1 VADLRFCTSTARLV
15 RVFLAAP
22 TAPLFGWELM
32 TAAELPSVELYPLL
46 AQLERAGWVEGH
58 WEPLDPLVRNRYPR
72 RYYRLTADG
81 FHAAQCAFASAGVKP
96 AAPPPIRAIEPCG
109 ACRII
114 CPMAM
119 AMLQIARY
127 RLPRAHRTGL
137 YREWRAELEHLLRCG
152 DASLAQRLGRGIRYA
167 RGLLVTSSK
176 IARDLGPCR
185 VPPPVDPLALSG
197 AQRRLAVAERAR
209 DAAVARQAAFDVDE
223 DPVGEFLALH
233 TVLFCQ
239 VEVDDAQLAYRTA
252 CAIADIERSSTSH

>member
-1 VADLRFCTSTARLV
+1 VADLRFCTPTARLV

-22 TAPLFGWELM
+22 TAPRFGFELM

-46 AQLERAGWVEGH
+46 AQLERARWVEGC
-58 WEPLDPLVRNRYPR
+58 WEPLDPLVGNRHPR
-72 RYYRLTADG
+72 RYYRLTANG
-81 FHAAQCAFASAGVKP
+81 FHAAQCAFATVGVRP

-109 ACRII
+109 RCRII

-119 AMLQIARY
+119 GMLQIARV
-127 RLPRAHRTGL
+127 RLPRAHRFGL
-137 YREWRAELEHLLRCG
+137 YHEWQAELEHLLRCG
-152 DASLAQRLGRGIRYA
+152 DVGLPTRLARGIRYA
-167 RGLLVTSSK
+167 RGLLVNASK

-185 VPPPVDPLALSG
+185 VPPPADPLALEG
-197 AQRRLAVAERAR
+197 AYRRLSAARRAR
-209 DAAVARQAAFDVDE
+209 DAAVSRHESFDVDL

-252 CAIADIERSSTSH
+252 RAIADLDRSGAHR